1 METMIM
7 LRVMDIASRQVSD
20 AAQTYK
26 ALTRHW
32 RARGPMK
39 HIVNFAKGVLIG
51 AIMVISAWLLLG

>member
-20 AAQTYK
+20 GARAYK
-26 ALTRHW
+26 ALTGHW

-39 HIVNFAKGVLIG
+39 HIVSFAKGVLIG
-51 AIMVISAWLLLG
+51 AIMVLSAWLLLG